1 MRVLRLTAI
10 TKCFW
15 SILLFALVTHAGAQL
30 SPQLYFE
37 EALRYIQTSVFSD
50 RIDWQAQR
58 EKVAPSLGDAN
69 SVEDVY
75 PLIRRMVQALG
86 DNHSQFY
93 TPREMKDLLV
103 KVEKNRAQLAPTGRL
118 EEGMGYISLPAHSG
132 RGLVHGNGQY
142 ANVTQAILRDL
153 DQQGV
158 CGWIVDLRKNHGGNP
173 YVMWAGVGPLLGE
186 GRVGAFVYANG
197 ERRTWYYREGR
208 VLLDKDVFVEVPK
221 PYVLRGTPP
230 VAVLLGSQTASAAEA
245 VAIAFQGRPHTRS
258 FGSATSG
265 VPTGLLGLD
274 MPDGAV
280 VSITVAFMADRT
292 GKSYASFLE
301 PDVQVYDIW
310 NPRQPQADLVIEAA
324 HEWLSRQPHC
334 SD

>member
-1 MRVLRLTAI
+1 MKKYFHSV
-10 TKCFW
+10 
-15 SILLFALVTHAGAQL
+15 ILLAFVTQAGAQL
-30 SPQLYFE
+30 SPPLYFE
-37 EALRYIQTSVFSD
+37 EAFRYIQTSVFSE
-50 RIDWQAQR
+50 RVDWKQQR
-58 EKVAPSLGDAN
+58 AKVELPLRDADT
-69 SVEDVY
+69 VEDVY
-75 PLIRRMVQALG
+75 PLIRQMVRALG
-86 DNHSQFY
+86 DNHSHFY
-93 TPREMKDLLV
+93 TPQEMKDLLA
-103 KVEKNRAQLAPTGRL
+103 KIERDPPQLAPTGRL
-118 EEGMGYISLPAHSG
+118 EAGMGYISLPAHSG
-132 RGLVHGNGQY
+132 RGLVQGNKHY
-142 ANVTQAILRDL
+142 ADVTQAIIRDL

-186 GRVGAFVYANG
+186 GEVGAFVYANG

-208 VLLDKDVFVEVPK
+208 VLLDKGVFVEVPK

-230 VAVLLGSQTASAAEA
+230 VAVLLGPQTASAAEA
-245 VAIAFQGRPHTRS
+245 VAIAFKGCPHTRS

-310 NPRQPQADLVIEAA
+310 NPRQPYNDLVIEAA
-324 HEWLSRQPHC
+324 HKWLSRQPHC